1 MKCPHC
7 SYVSFE
13 YLDTCRKCSK
23 DLTDHKSKFGIDF
36 IEPLAIGVLA
46 HISQADVMESTSITE
61 VDVAT
66 ATAFDTDDFSV
77 GGDTSDTETAE
88 VGGISLDE
96 VEIDSAPPPIPEE
109 PEISLDITE
118 FEEEEASGEETEEI
132 SIDEVES
139 SEAAEEISLD
149 FGELE
154 VAVEEEGLPQE
165 EISLDAGEPEE
176 TVAMEEENID
186 LGALEDDAI
195 ETIEGPI
202 NPPNENEALLDS
214 SLDATSS
221 DFSLGL
227 GEDFETDTEL
237 NLDDLPS
244 LDQDIA
250 STGDETEIDLGE
262 DDLIVD
268 ALSEENI
275 SIDTLDDDIEVDVS
289 LEDDEN
295 SDTSLVQEDLD
306 DKPEIQTPD
315 LEPAEDM
322 DIDLDDALDIDIDD
336 LELGGE
342 KPDNDET
349 ITEALDDTSL
359 DLQIGDDD
367 LDLDMDLDLEQK

>member
-23 DLTDHKSKFGIDF
+23 DLTAHKSKFGIDF
-36 IEPLAIGVLA
+36 IEPIAIGVLA

-96 VEIDSAPPPIPEE
+96 IEIDSAPPPIPEE
-109 PEISLDITE
+109 PEPVVEEEAPEISLDITE
-118 FEEEEASGEETEEI
+118 FEVEEASDEE
-132 SIDEVES
+132 
-139 SEAAEEISLD
+139 AEEISLD
-149 FGELE
+149 FGDQ
-154 VAVEEEGLPQE
+154 EEADKEEIAPQE
-165 EISLDAGEPEE
+165 EISLDADDSLSFDEPEE
-176 TVAMEEENID
+176 TVTIEEESLD
-186 LGALEDDAI
+186 LGALEDGAL

-202 NPPNENEALLDS
+202 DPPTENEAILDS
-214 SLDATSS
+214 SLEATSS

-237 NLDDLPS
+237 NLD
-244 LDQDIA
+244 
-250 STGDETEIDLGE
+250 
-262 DDLIVD
+262 
-268 ALSEENI
+268 
-275 SIDTLDDDIEVDVS
+275 TLDDDMALDVS
-289 LEDDEN
+289 LEDD
-295 SDTSLVQEDLD
+295 TSADILFAEEELD

-322 DIDLDDALDIDIDD
+322 DIDLDDALDIDLDD

-342 KPDNDET
+342 KSDNDET

-367 LDLDMDLDLEQK
+367 LDLDMDIELDMEQK